1 MMKPE
6 GLKAYRKLLG
16 MSRKEFGLKVGYNE
30 HYIYLLETGRNE
42 ITEKTDRQIRKYL
55 DAERESF
62 TEIILTAS
70 DALRGFET

>member
-6 GLKAYRKLLG
+6 DLKAYRKLLG
-16 MSRKEFGLKVGYNE
+16 MSRKDFAKKVDYSE
-30 HYIYLLETGRNE
+30 HYIYLLETGKNA
-42 ITEKTDRQIRKYL
+42 ITEKTERQIRKFL

-70 DALRGFET
+70 DVIRGVK